1 MRCKAEEWS
10 VSVFASSM
18 HGNSKIS
25 DCICED
31 DAMGLALHQLRRE
44 RRSTLCLI
52 DSGWQKISRH
62 EYSVLILQTCLGI
75 GRALK
80 RQFRSDGER
89 KDLGLNFWSP
99 CMTLMLI
106 LLRSFWIKDPL
117 FFSIYVD
124 NTTQSTRTMHS
135 LYLPQQPHATLR
147 GQRTEPHPFPITNRP
162 LTVLGGVWM
171 NVCRI
176 GKCVHEVSHRW
187 EKRPHNWLHPTRL
200 QELGTGT
207 DRIDVWS
214 QGNRTKDSVML
225 TVSATGT
232 SNYTRERRMPL
243 GCSITRYK

>member
-1 MRCKAEEWS
+1 MERAGTGSESDSLPINPLLWPKTVLFWLLSETAIRLATVPSSHPWLQDDQWMQLLMRCKAEEWS
-10 VSVFASSM
+10 VSEFASSM

-31 DAMGLALHQLRRE
+31 DAMGLALHQLHRE
-44 RRSTLCLI
+44 RRSALCLI

-124 NTTQSTRTMHS
+124 YTTQSTRTMHS
-135 LYLPQQPHATLR
+135 LHLPQEPHATLR
-147 GQRTEPHPFPITNRP
+147 GQGTEPHPFPITNRP

-171 NVCRI
+171 
-176 GKCVHEVSHRW
+176 
-187 EKRPHNWLHPTRL
+187 
-200 QELGTGT
+200 
-207 DRIDVWS
+207 
-214 QGNRTKDSVML
+214 
-225 TVSATGT
+225 
-232 SNYTRERRMPL
+232 
-243 GCSITRYK
+243 